1 MKVKAAG
8 PLWQIKLQKAKDII
22 RSFGSVLVAF
32 SGGTDSSLL
41 LYLAREEL
49 RDRAVGLLASS
60 PTYPQ
65 AEIAEAKKV
74 AEEIGARCIEVS
86 SNELQIPDFVQNTP
100 QRCYYCKG
108 ELLHL
113 CREKARTLT
122 LQWVIDGTNFDDR
135 GDFRP
140 GMKAA
145 RELGIRSP
153 LLEAGLTKREIREAS
168 RSLGLST
175 WDKPSLAC
183 LASRFPYGTP
193 ITLEGLSLVEKGE
206 EFMRRLGFRQVR
218 VRYHGKIARLEV
230 EPRDFKR
237 LLGNET
243 RRKVTQSLRQIG
255 FTYVTL
261 DLEGYRTGSMNET
274 LDRKGKKSADSE
286 K

>member
-1 MKVKAAG
+1 MKVKAAS
-8 PLWQIKLQKAKDII
+8 PSWQIKLQKAKDIL

-49 RDRAVGLLASS
+49 GDRAVGLLASS

-74 AEEIGARCIEVS
+74 AEEIGARCIEIS

-100 QRCYYCKG
+100 QRCYYCKA

-193 ITLEGLSLVEKGE
+193 ITLEGLSLIEKAE

-218 VRYHGKIARLEV
+218 VRYHGKIARVEV

-274 LDRKGKKSADSE
+274 LDRKGKKSADS
-286 K
+286 KK